1 MSTISITKLNVQ
13 YAHRFLGY
21 EGEAQYLHGHTGTLT
36 IEVEGDVNDKTGF
49 VYPCNGIKK
58 IVWASSSAVYGIEKD
73 RKRRYGEW
81 DAEIM
86 DEDTA
91 LCPGS
96 LYSYTKTFNEG
107 LSEFYRKEYGL
118 DSIGLRVNLSYGP
131 YIHSSF

>member
-58 IVWASSSAVYGIEKD
+58 IVWDYLKDFDHALILQREDPLLPEVLKVYKEQGIRNGTPLNTMTGFAD
-73 RKRRYGEW
+73 
-81 DAEIM
+81 
-86 DEDTA
+86 
-91 LCPGS
+91 
-96 LYSYTKTFNEG
+96 
-107 LSEFYRKEYGL
+107 
-118 DSIGLRVNLSYGP
+118 
-131 YIHSSF
+131 